1 MDFSRIKTTD
11 DLVPHFPPP
20 DEENNLWEFKNAKVL
35 SKSEIAAKLGK
46 AVSAFANTGGGY
58 LVFGVHA
65 TTGDLQPC
73 PQMFGTVTTKDWLA
87 SRVEA
92 SVDVAIQ
99 DFTIHKIPIASQP
112 TECIYVVQIGD
123 SQAAPH
129 QSRHDTQ
136 YFYRLDGQSKPAPH
150 FHLELLRSRYTRAV
164 LKITGTRFVVDV
176 PVYRRPHGIDE
187 FNQPAFA
194 TILTLKIFVEV
205 QNASLTCADKWG
217 VLVKVIDSPLWSAE
231 PDGYGPSGV
240 IRPEVKHIL
249 PEEKQQVCVPVSTII
264 KGGNHYMAMFERFKQ
279 LRVEFKPVSQNFV
292 GETAVYDNSIDPEL
306 QKITFEHFKQQVE
319 SLELGKN

>member
-1 MDFSRIKTTD
+1 VDFSKIKNTD
-11 DLVPHFPPP
+11 DLIPHFPPP
-20 DEENNLWEFKNAKVL
+20 DEENNLWEFKDAKVL
-35 SKSEIAAKLGK
+35 NKSEIAAKLGK

-112 TECIYVVQIGD
+112 DECIYVVRIGD

-150 FHLELLRSRYTRAV
+150 FHVELLRSRYTRAI
-164 LKITGTRFVVDV
+164 LKITGTRFVVDI
-176 PVYRRPHGIDE
+176 PVYRQPHGTDE
-187 FNQPAFA
+187 FNQPILA
-194 TILTLKIFVEV
+194 TILTVKIFVEV
-205 QNASLTCADKWG
+205 RNTSLSCANKWG
-217 VLVKVIDSPLWSAE
+217 VLVKIIDSPDWSL
-231 PDGYGPSGV
+231 DSKGYAPSGIV
-240 IRPEVKHIL
+240 RPKVSHIL
-249 PEEKQQVCVPVSTII
+249 PEEKQQVTVPVSTLI
-264 KGGNHYMAMFERFKQ
+264 KGGNHYLTMFERFKR

-292 GETAVYDNSIDPEL
+292 GELAMYDNSIDPEL
-306 QKITFEHFKQQVE
+306 QQITLEHFTRQIK
-319 SLELGKN
+319 SFELGEN